1 MHDPPGRKARADWQM
16 TASVLLS
23 IATGGLAMPIR
34 KITLTAEQDASVDGA
49 VSAGVYADA
58 DEAMRD
64 AVRGLQQRH
73 QEDDLKLK
81 VLRTQVDTGIAAL
94 DRGDF
99 VEVDDADLDD
109 YLDDLNLGRSRL
121 SRGV

>member
-1 MHDPPGRKARADWQM
+1 
-16 TASVLLS
+16 
-23 IATGGLAMPIR
+23 MPIR